1 MCLVGLRYNYLTA
14 FRNRDFT
21 HIQEQKDIESLS
33 ENKNSVY
40 FYHTGLHLMN
50 SYKSFD
56 SMPIGL
62 VDNIFPLGDWETN
75 TPIQLDLFK
84 SKNITNP
91 YRDMVEKNNCYLI
104 ADTNSVKLIM
114 KYINTWYA
122 PNAKAEL
129 VKEYQNWSVYS
140 IIN

>member
-1 MCLVGLRYNYLTA
+1 
-14 FRNRDFT
+14 
-21 HIQEQKDIESLS
+21 
-33 ENKNSVY
+33 
-40 FYHTGLHLMN
+40 
-50 SYKSFD
+50 
-56 SMPIGL
+56 
-62 VDNIFPLGDWETN
+62 
-75 TPIQLDLFK
+75 
-84 SKNITNP
+84 
-91 YRDMVEKNNCYLI
+91 MVEKNNCYLI